1 MFEGCSEIN
10 DYITE
15 IFRMGLKESFTQIID
30 NSEIDGYYLSIPSRD
45 KSKISKLNQWERL
58 FVNIKTK
65 SKRVYGELDTENTFS
80 ECLMWAYEEFVDILS
95 GNNENFPIDKDINTL
110 LEERASGIA
119 SYVLRCVDLKLKTY
133 ISSKRNPNY
142 ISHQRGGK
150 REFERIDYYYLDEK
164 RDMSSYDVLED
175 IVREDS
181 TGEMTELL
189 LEHLK
194 NSDNLTNKQKKYLDA
209 ILSGETYVK
218 GSNVYDMDDNVLYNC
233 NQYFFFNRK
242 LAKELQRI
250 IDEDEFID
258 DSGNRII
265 FR

>member
-65 SKRVYGELDTENTFS
+65 SKRVYGELDTEYIFS
-80 ECLMWAYEEFVDILS
+80 ECLMWAYEEFADILS
-95 GNNENFPIDKDINTL
+95 GNNESFPIDKGINIL
-110 LEERASGIA
+110 LEERDSEIA

-142 ISHQRGGK
+142 ILLFF
-150 REFERIDYYYLDEK
+150 REMINIL
-164 RDMSSYDVLED
+164 
-175 IVREDS
+175 
-181 TGEMTELL
+181 
-189 LEHLK
+189 
-194 NSDNLTNKQKKYLDA
+194 LTNSPMLIHVIEA
-209 ILSGETYVK
+209 TAFS
-218 GSNVYDMDDNVLYNC
+218 
-233 NQYFFFNRK
+233 
-242 LAKELQRI
+242 
-250 IDEDEFID
+250 
-258 DSGNRII
+258 
-265 FR
+265 

>member
-1 MFEGCSEIN
+1 MFEGCTEIN

-65 SKRVYGELDTENTFS
+65 SKRVYGELDTENIFS
-80 ECLMWAYEEFVDILS
+80 ECLMWAYEEFADILS
-95 GNNENFPIDKDINTL
+95 GNNENFPVDKDINIL
-110 LEERASGIA
+110 LEERDSEIA

-142 ISHQRGGK
+142 ISNQKGGK
-150 REFERIDYYYLDEK
+150 RKFERIDYYYLDEK

-209 ILSGETYVK
+209 ILSGETYIK
-218 GSNVYDMDDNVLYNC
+218 GSNVYDMDDNLLYNC

>member
-1 MFEGCSEIN
+1 
-10 DYITE
+10 
-15 IFRMGLKESFTQIID
+15 
-30 NSEIDGYYLSIPSRD
+30 
-45 KSKISKLNQWERL
+45 
-58 FVNIKTK
+58 
-65 SKRVYGELDTENTFS
+65 
-80 ECLMWAYEEFVDILS
+80 MWAYEEFVDIFS
-95 GNNENFPIDKDINTL
+95 GNNENFPIDKGINIL
-110 LEERASGIA
+110 LEEKDSEIA

-189 LEHLK
+189 LEHLR
-194 NSDNLTNKQKKYLDA
+194 NGDNLTNKQKNYLETV
-209 ILSGETYVK
+209 LSDQSYIK
-218 GSNVYDMDDNVLYNC
+218 GSCVYDTDNKLLYNC